1 MFKNAKFPII
11 LTCFLLAV
19 MLWHGMVYG
28 PPQRVEADALSEY
41 REQQRQIENEIA
53 ALRQSLSGLKSELSE
68 QQTALANADMKVQQC
83 EDTLAALNRQMAAAQ
98 KELKIA
104 EQEFSA
110 AQTELA
116 RQLKGFQ
123 SRLREN
129 YMNGDVG
136 LLDVVFD
143 ATSMEDFLTRSYY
156 MERILLYDSNMI
168 DAINAQIDV
177 IKEKRALQE
186 TKIANL
192 DTLTA
197 EQKTMLAELETARSE
212 QKALVDAAQGDV
224 NDVQAEINQW
234 KKDSDEIAAAIRALQ
249 DPGGGVGTGI
259 YAWPLRGY
267 STITSNYGWRTLRGQ
282 RNLHTGIDISAPN
295 GTEIHAVDDGKVIVV
310 KSLTYSYGKHVIID
324 HGNGISSVYA
334 HMSRIGCSV
343 GDTVKRGDVIGY
355 VGSTGNSTGNH
366 LHLEIRKNGS
376 HVSPWNY
383 VSKP

>member
-19 MLWHGMVYG
+19 MLWHGMLYG

-41 REQQRQIENEIA
+41 REQQQQIENEIA
-53 ALRQSLSGLKSELSE
+53 TLRQSLIGLKSELSE

-83 EDTLAALNRQMAAAQ
+83 EDTLAALNRQMTAAK
-98 KELKIA
+98 KELEIA
-104 EQEFSA
+104 NTEFSA

-116 RQLKGFQ
+116 KQLKGFQ

-197 EQKTMLAELETARSE
+197 
-212 QKALVDAAQGDV
+212 V
-224 NDVQAEINQW
+224 
-234 KKDSDEIAAAIRALQ
+234 
-249 DPGGGVGTGI
+249 
-259 YAWPLRGY
+259 
-267 STITSNYGWRTLRGQ
+267 
-282 RNLHTGIDISAPN
+282 
-295 GTEIHAVDDGKVIVV
+295 
-310 KSLTYSYGKHVIID
+310 
-324 HGNGISSVYA
+324 
-334 HMSRIGCSV
+334 
-343 GDTVKRGDVIGY
+343 
-355 VGSTGNSTGNH
+355 
-366 LHLEIRKNGS
+366 
-376 HVSPWNY
+376 
-383 VSKP
+383 

>member
-1 MFKNAKFPII
+1 MFKNAKFPVI

-41 REQQRQIENEIA
+41 REQQREIENEIA
-53 ALRQSLSGLKSELSE
+53 ALRQSLSGLKGELSK

-83 EDTLAALNRQMAAAQ
+83 ENTLAALNRQMAAAK
-98 KELKIA
+98 KELEIA
-104 EQEFSA
+104 KTEFSA

-168 DAINAQIDV
+168 EAINAQIDV

-192 DTLTA
+192 NTLTA
-197 EQKTMLAELETARSE
+197 EQKTMLAELEAARSE
-212 QKALVDAAQGDV
+212 QKALVDEAQEEVD
-224 NDVQAEINQW
+224 DVQAEINQW
-234 KKDSDEIAAAIRALQ
+234 KKDSAEIAAAIRALQ

-267 STITSNYGWRTLRGQ
+267 STITSNYGWRTLRGR

-310 KSLTYSYGKHVIID
+310 KSLTYSYGKHVIVD
-324 HGNGISSVYA
+324 HGNGIASVYA

-343 GDTVKRGDVIGY
+343 GDTVKQGDVIGY